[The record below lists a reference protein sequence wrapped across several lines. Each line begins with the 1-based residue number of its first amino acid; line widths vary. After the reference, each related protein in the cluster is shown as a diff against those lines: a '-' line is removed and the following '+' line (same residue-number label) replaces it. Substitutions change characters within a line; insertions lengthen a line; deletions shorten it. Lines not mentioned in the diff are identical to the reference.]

1 MWCTLKSGNE
11 TKKKTCTTVISAKMT
26 PLAWIA
32 GEGNHIS
39 IQHSGAMLKVP
50 GGAHRIRTYRQ
61 CPTYGTTLRVDVEF
75 RRELLKG
82 RLSFNPC
89 LAPHDPL

>member
-1 MWCTLKSGNE
+1 
-11 TKKKTCTTVISAKMT
+11 
-26 PLAWIA
+26 
-32 GEGNHIS
+32 
-39 IQHSGAMLKVP
+39 MLKVP